1 MLKGHT
7 KIELTN
13 EETKEKTIVEHDNMI
28 TDALEDLLFSSL
40 GRFPMC
46 AKYNIYKQSYN
57 PSFNMDMIEGMFGGL
72 ILWKDALDISDPKDY
87 WLPLNNSMTGYS
99 YLNCSNNGNNKQLGS
114 FSKTESGWQEDGSYK
129 FVYNFNVEQGNGQI
143 SAVSLCPYYCG
154 MIGAGLSSPNYF
166 DSDHAAINFLSSII
180 TGDYDCVY
188 ASNKFTNN
196 YAGIFVGLDEN
207 YTYFIPAYNL
217 ISLTDFTDKYIKNNG
232 KKLILSRYSS
242 IVTNIGIQ
250 DKAFNTLRHIDDI
263 EVQLPDNFD
272 VSKLENSFYGCV
284 QGYNNSIYLCFNN
297 TQSQSSIQICKIDI
311 DTLST
316 NVYSLTCPAS
326 NTFFLTYYYV
336 TENYYQINYNNNVF
350 RDNIFYSVTTQNNIC
365 YINLLTN
372 ESGMVSNLNWHEQF
386 SIHNYDSK
394 SILAGYRL
402 EYDYKTA
409 IIDFNNEGKL
419 LCLKDILYN
428 NITFT
433 KYGNINDVVKNNSN
447 ILNYLA
453 PFQFLS
459 TKNNLDAPVVKT
471 STQSMVV
478 TYTLTPA

>member
-13 EETKEKTIVEHDNMI
+13 EKTKEKTIVEHDNMI

-46 AKYNIYKQSYN
+46 VKYNIYKQSYN
-57 PSFNMDMIEGMFGGL
+57 PTFSMDMIEGMFGGL
-72 ILWKDALDISDPKDY
+72 MLWKDALDTSDPKDY

-99 YLNCSNNGNNKQLGS
+99 YLKCSNNGNNKQLGS

-154 MIGAGLSSPNYF
+154 MLGAGLSSPNYF
-166 DSDHAAINFLSSII
+166 DSEHCASNFVNMIV
-180 TGDYDCVY
+180 TNDDNCVY
-188 ASNKFTNN
+188 AQNRFTNN

-232 KKLILSRYSS
+232 KKLIISRYSS

-272 VSKLENSFYGCV
+272 ISKLSNTFYGCV
-284 QGYNNSIYLCFNN
+284 QGYNNSIYLCFSN

-311 DTLST
+311 DTLAT
-316 NVYSLTCPAS
+316 TVYSLTCPNA
-326 NTFFLTYYYV
+326 NTFFLTYYNV
-336 TENYYQINYNNNVF
+336 AESYYSIQYKNNVF

-386 SIHNYDSK
+386 QMNNYNNK
-394 SILAGYRL
+394 SILATYRDGS
-402 EYDYKTA
+402 YYKTA
-409 IIDFNNEGKL
+409 IIDFNNGGKL
-419 LCLKDILYN
+419 LCTAENFYRS
-428 NITFT
+428 TFT
-433 KYGNINDVVKNNSN
+433 MYGNLYERINNQQSTRLDY
-447 ILNYLA
+447 IT

-459 TKNNLDAPVVKT
+459 TKNNLDTPVEKT
-471 STQSMVV
+471 SAQSMVV